1 MYLLTN
7 NFSIIILNFTIISA
21 FLFLMY
27 LSISLMIYIIGFL
40 IIVINLGIIL
50 YSLNLEFI
58 SIWLYIIYGG
68 SIIMFIIIISTL
80 CRTEFNFFIF
90 KNKILTQSLFDFVIL
105 SFFLMCLW
113 KFLIYNV
120 YNFKILNSLNWKSN
134 LYYYL
139 FITHSNLIIWV
150 AVLLMLIMIFV
161 IELQEYN
168 RRK

>member
-7 NFSIIILNFTIISA
+7 NFSIIILNFAIISA

-27 LSISLMIYIIGFL
+27 LSVSLMTYIIGFL
-40 IIVINLGIIL
+40 IIIINLGIIL

-58 SIWLYIIYGG
+58 SVWLFIIYGG

-90 KNKILTQSLFDFVIL
+90 KNKILTQLLFDFLIL
-105 SFFLMCLW
+105 TFFLTCLW
-113 KFLIYNV
+113 KFLV
-120 YNFKILNSLNWKSN
+120 YNNYNFQILNSLSWKSN

-139 FITHSNLIIWV
+139 FITNNNLIIWI
-150 AVLLMLIMIFV
+150 AVLLMIIMIFV
-161 IELQEYN
+161 VELQEYN

>member
-1 MYLLTN
+1 MQLLIN
-7 NFSIIILNFTIISA
+7 NFPIILLNFTIIST
-21 FLFLMY
+21 FLLLMY
-27 LSISLMIYIIGFL
+27 LSVSLMVYIIGFL
-40 IIVINLGIIL
+40 IIIINLGIIL

-58 SIWLYIIYGG
+58 SLWLFIIYGG

-90 KNKILTQSLFDFVIL
+90 KNKILTQLLFDFAIL

-113 KFLIYNV
+113 KFLTYNIH
-120 YNFKILNSLNWKSN
+120 NFQILDFLNWKSN

-139 FITHSNLIIWV
+139 FITHSNLIIWI
-150 AVLLMLIMIFV
+150 AVLLMIIMIFV
-161 IELQEYN
+161 VELQEYN